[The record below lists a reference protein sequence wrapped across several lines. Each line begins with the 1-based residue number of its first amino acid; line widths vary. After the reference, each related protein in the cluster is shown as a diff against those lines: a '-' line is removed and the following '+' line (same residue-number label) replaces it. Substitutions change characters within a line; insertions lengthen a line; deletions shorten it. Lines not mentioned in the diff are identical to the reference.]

1 MFTQEHEAVRRTVA
15 RFVKDELN
23 PHVDEWEDAEAYPAH
38 EVIAKLGK
46 LGLLGLT
53 KPEAYGGAALDHSY
67 SVIMAEELGA
77 CRCGGVPM
85 SIGVHTDMATPALA
99 RFGSDALRDEFLK
112 PAIAGEL
119 LSCIGVSEP
128 GAGSDVSSIRTRA
141 RKDGDDYVIDGGK
154 MWITNGTQADWMC
167 CLANT
172 SDGDPHRN
180 KSLIIVPM
188 KTKGISIERKIK
200 KIGMNSSDTA
210 QIHFDGVRVPQR
222 NRIGDEGKGFTYQM
236 LQFQEE
242 RLWGAANC
250 IKMMEVAIEDTV
262 AYTRQRKIFGQPV
275 LDNQT
280 VHFKLAELQ
289 TEVEALRALVYR
301 ATEMLVAGGD
311 VTTLA
316 SMAKLKAGRL
326 VRTVTDSCVQFFGG
340 MGFTWENSVSRMYR
354 DGRLVSIGAGADE
367 VMLSIISKKMGI
379 LPPRSQ

>member
-1 MFTQEHEAVRRTVA
+1 MFTEEHEAVRRTIA
-15 RFVKDELN
+15 RFVQEELN
-23 PHVDEWEDAEAYPAH
+23 PHVNEWEDAETYPAH
-38 EVIAKLGK
+38 EVIRKLGK

-53 KPEAYGGAALDHSY
+53 KPEAYGGAGLDHSF

-99 RFGSDALRDEFLK
+99 RFGSDELRKEFLA
-112 PAIAGEL
+112 PAIAGEV

-128 GAGSDVSSIRTRA
+128 GAGSDVSSIKTKA

-180 KSLIIVPM
+180 KSLIIIPM
-188 KTKGISIERKIK
+188 KSKGVSIERKIK
-200 KIGMNSSDTA
+200 KIGMNASDTA
-210 QIHFDGVRVPQR
+210 LIHFDGVRVPQR
-222 NRIGDEGKGFTYQM
+222 NRIGEEGKGFTYQM

-250 IKMMEVAIEDTV
+250 LKMMETAINDTID
-262 AYTRQRKIFGQPV
+262 YTRQRKIFGEPV
-275 LDNQT
+275 LNNQS
-280 VHFKLAELQ
+280 VYFKLAELQ
-289 TEVEALRALVYR
+289 SEVEALRALVYR
-301 ATEMLVAGGD
+301 TTEMLVAGGD
-311 VTTLA
+311 MTKLA

-326 VRTVTDSCVQFFGG
+326 VRQVADECLQYWGG
-340 MGFTWENSVSRMYR
+340 MGFTWENQVSRLFR

-367 VMLSIISKKMGI
+367 VMLSIIAKYMGI
-379 LPPRSQ
+379 LPPRTQ

>member
-1 MFTQEHEAVRRTVA
+1 MFTQEHEAVRRTIA
-15 RFVKDELN
+15 RFVQEELN
-23 PHVDEWEDAEAYPAH
+23 PHVDEWENAETYPAH
-38 EVIAKLGK
+38 EVIKKLGK

-53 KPEAYGGAALDHSY
+53 KPEAYGGTGLDHSY

-99 RFGSDALRDEFLK
+99 RFGSDELRKEFLV
-112 PAIAGEL
+112 PAIAGEM

-128 GAGSDVSSIRTRA
+128 GAGSDVSSIKTRA

-180 KSLIIVPM
+180 KSLIIIPM
-188 KTKGISIERKIK
+188 KSKGVSVEKKIK
-200 KIGMNSSDTA
+200 KIGMNASDTA
-210 QIHFDGVRVPQR
+210 LIHFDGVRVPQT

-250 IKMMEVAIEDTV
+250 LKMMETAINDTID
-262 AYTRQRKIFGQPV
+262 YTRQRKIFGEPV
-275 LDNQT
+275 LSNQT
-280 VHFKLAELQ
+280 VYFKLAELQ

-301 ATEMLVAGGD
+301 TTEMLVSGGD
-311 VTTLA
+311 MTKLA

-326 VRTVTDSCVQFFGG
+326 VRQVADECMQYWGG
-340 MGFTWENSVSRMYR
+340 MGFTWENQVSRLFR

-367 VMLSIISKKMGI
+367 VMLSIIAKYMGI
-379 LPPRSQ
+379 LPPRTQ

>member
-1 MFTQEHEAVRRTVA
+1 MFTQEHEAVRRTIA
-15 RFVKDELN
+15 RFVQEELN
-23 PHVDEWEDAEAYPAH
+23 PHVDEWEDAETYPAH
-38 EVIAKLGK
+38 EVIKKLGN

-53 KPEAYGGAALDHSY
+53 KPETYGGAALDHSY

-99 RFGSDALRDEFLK
+99 RFGSDELRKEFLA
-112 PAIAGEL
+112 PAIAGDL

-128 GAGSDVSSIRTRA
+128 GAGSDVSSIKTRA

-154 MWITNGTQADWMC
+154 MWITNGTQADFMC

-180 KSLIIVPM
+180 KSLIIIPM
-188 KTKGISIERKIK
+188 KSKGVSIEKKIK
-200 KIGMNSSDTA
+200 KIGMNASDTA
-210 QIHFDGVRVPQR
+210 LIHFDGVRVPQK
-222 NRIGDEGKGFTYQM
+222 NRIGEEGKGFTYQM

-250 IKMMEVAIEDTV
+250 LKMMEIAINDTID
-262 AYTRQRKIFGQPV
+262 YTRQRKVFGEPV
-275 LDNQT
+275 LNNQT

-289 TEVEALRALVYR
+289 SEIEALRALVYR
-301 ATEMLVAGGD
+301 ATEILVSGGD
-311 VTTLA
+311 VTKLA

-326 VRTVTDSCVQFFGG
+326 VRQVSDECLQYWGG
-340 MGFTWENSVSRMYR
+340 MGFTWENQVSRLFR

-367 VMLSIISKKMGI
+367 VMLSIIAKYMGI
-379 LPPRSQ
+379 LPPRTQ